1 MLDTIRN
8 IICDFVEIEP
18 EEINEN
24 SVLRTELGLNSL
36 DYVSVAQELE
46 KEYSITIDNSS
57 LASFKT
63 VGDIMNYIEKNRN

>member
-18 EEINEN
+18 EEITEN
-24 SVLRTELGLNSL
+24 SILRTEVGLNSL

-46 KEYSITIDNSS
+46 KEYNITIQNRD
-57 LASFKT
+57 LATFKT
-63 VGDIMNYIEKNRN
+63 VGDLMAYIEKNK

>member
-18 EEINEN
+18 EEITED
-24 SVLRTELGLNSL
+24 SILRTEIGLNSL

-46 KEYSITIDNSS
+46 REYNVTIQNKD

-63 VGDIMNYIEKNRN
+63 VGDIIVYIEKNI